1 MKVCTLQAHQLS
13 QKDSPAHLQDGGCCM
28 CDGEN
33 KISGHANYRD
43 NDVYLYIKGNDYTE
57 RSFQMC
63 ISLILSPSSNL
74 TI

>member
-1 MKVCTLQAHQLS
+1 
-13 QKDSPAHLQDGGCCM
+13 M